1 MPVAFVFLDG
11 VGLGLPGP
19 DNPLSALSLP
29 AFARLAGNQA
39 WTAEARPVGTAT
51 HVFRPLDAT
60 LGVAGLPQ
68 SGTGQTAL
76 FAGFNAAEVAG
87 RHFGPFPHS
96 ATHARLEAE
105 SLFAR
110 LGGQGC
116 AFLNAYPDRFF
127 SYNEQTGRWSTTT
140 RMCRAA
146 GVALRTTGD
155 LRAGTALAADL
166 TGQGWR
172 EGLGLDTPVITPHE
186 AGARLH
192 GLARQHRLTLFE
204 YFLTDKAG
212 HGRGGLSPAA
222 VLADVNA
229 FLTAYLERFDPARDT
244 LVVTSDHGNIE
255 ASGTRSHTRNPVPL
269 AVLGRG
275 ADAFDRATSLLDVTP
290 MLISL
295 IENPS
300 GS

>member
-11 VGLGLPGP
+11 VGLGDPGK
-19 DNPLSALSLP
+19 DNPLSTLTLP
-29 AFARLAGNQA
+29 ALAYLANGQA
-39 WTAEARPVGTAT
+39 WTAQARTVNAPH

-60 LGVAGLPQ
+60 LGVPGLPQ

-76 FAGFNAAEVAG
+76 FAGFNAAQVAG

-96 ATHARLEAE
+96 ATRARLEAE

-110 LGGQGC
+110 LHGRGC

-127 SYNEQTGRWSTTT
+127 SYNEQTDRWSTTT

-146 GVALRTTGD
+146 GVALRTQRD
-155 LRAGTALAADL
+155 LQAGHALAADL

-172 EGLGLDTPVITPHE
+172 DGLGLDTPVITPAQ
-186 AGARLH
+186 AGMRLH
-192 GLARQHRLTLFE
+192 ALARQHRVTLFE

-222 VLADVNA
+222 VLADVDA
-229 FLTAYLERFDPARDT
+229 FLDAYLALFDPGRDT

-255 ASGTRSHTRNPVPL
+255 ALGTKSHTRNPVPL

-275 ADAFDRATSLLDVTP
+275 AEAFGRALSLTDVTP
-290 MLISL
+290 ALVRL
-295 IENPS
+295 AEA
-300 GS
+300 